1 MGKCYSIVKENEIW
15 TFIFST
21 FYFCFSFLET
31 FHQDAQTE
39 IVLVNLFQ
47 MFTEHGGDRAH

>member
-1 MGKCYSIVKENEIW
+1 MKFGHLYFQQS
-15 TFIFST
+15 
-21 FYFCFSFLET
+21 YFCFSFLET

-47 MFTEHGGDRAH
+47 MFTEHGGDRATLN

>member
-1 MGKCYSIVKENEIW
+1 MKFGHLYFQQS
-15 TFIFST
+15 
-21 FYFCFSFLET
+21 YFCFPFLET